1 MGELHLEIVLDRI
14 IQEYKIPAELGKLQV
29 AYREAPT
36 ISVQKSGI
44 YLLVLAYNYAHISF

>member
-1 MGELHLEIVLDRI
+1 MGELHLEIILDRI